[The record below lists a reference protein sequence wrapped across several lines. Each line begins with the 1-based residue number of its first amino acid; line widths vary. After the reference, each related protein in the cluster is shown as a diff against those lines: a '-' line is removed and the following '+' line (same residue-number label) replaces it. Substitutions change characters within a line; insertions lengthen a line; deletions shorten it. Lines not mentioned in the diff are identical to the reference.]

1 MTFDLDVFIDILEA
15 MPWGVL
21 QTLGISFLSFGGAL
35 ILAFAVA
42 MVDYYHMPILK
53 ELSRVYLSVFRGTP
67 LIAQMF
73 FLYFGMPLLFPA
85 FRSLNSYW
93 AGVISLSMNM
103 GAYMSETLRGALSAV
118 PEGQREAA
126 LTIGMTEGQLMRRVV
141 FPQALRIAL
150 PPLSNNLIDT
160 IKGSS
165 VVFTVGVVDLMAVAK
180 MKSAVGLRYFEGYAA
195 AMLMYWLI
203 ITAATHLQ
211 RRMEL
216 RLSRAY
222 QREEA
227 A

>member
-1 MTFDLDVFIDILEA
+1 MRFDIQVFLDILRA
-15 MPWGVL
+15 MPWGVW
-21 QTLGISFLSFGGAL
+21 QTLCISFLSFLGAL
-35 ILAFAVA
+35 VLAFAVA
-42 MVDYYHMPILK
+42 MIDYYDMPLLK
-53 ELSRVYLSVFRGTP
+53 GLSRVYLSIFRGTP

-73 FLYFGMPLLFPA
+73 FLYFGMPVLFPA
-85 FRSLNSYW
+85 FRSLSSYW
-93 AGVISLSMNM
+93 AGVVSLAMNM
-103 GAYMSETLRGALSAV
+103 GAYMSETLRGALNAV

-126 LTIGMTEGQLMRRVV
+126 LTIGMTEGQLMRRIVL
-141 FPQALRIAL
+141 PQALRIAI

-203 ITAATHLQ
+203 ITFATRVQ
-211 RRMEL
+211 RRLEL

-222 QREEA
+222 RR
-227 A
+227 